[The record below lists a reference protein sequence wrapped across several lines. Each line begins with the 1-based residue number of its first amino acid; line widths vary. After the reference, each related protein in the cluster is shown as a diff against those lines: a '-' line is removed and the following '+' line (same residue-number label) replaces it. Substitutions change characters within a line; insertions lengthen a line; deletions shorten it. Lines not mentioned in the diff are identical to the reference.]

1 MRSPKHRLIIPLTVA
16 VAFMMEQLDS
26 TIITTA
32 IPDLAHSIG
41 TTPLLVNL
49 AITGYV
55 LSLAVFIPVSGW
67 FVDRFGRRRVLMAA
81 FAIFTIASGLAVQ
94 QSHLGRGGGERCLA
108 RLSAISVLCGT
119 MWRSRRCPRRR

>member
-1 MRSPKHRLIIPLTVA
+1 M
-16 VAFMMEQLDS
+16 DS

-32 IPDLAHSIG
+32 IPDIAHSIG

-67 FVDRFGRRRVLMAA
+67 FADWFGRRRVLMAA
-81 FAIFTIASGLAVQ
+81 FAIFTIASGLAV
-94 QSHLGRGGGERCLA
+94 
-108 RLSAISVLCGT
+108 
-119 MWRSRRCPRRR
+119 